1 MLTIRADFD
10 VARDVLREI
19 EWCTGPCD
27 VSVRSEDGIV
37 TLMGFVDSYARKMA
51 AQEAAHRVGGVTDV
65 ANDIE
70 VRISDEAVRS
80 DSEIAHAVRNGLEWD
95 ALLPDDRIVSSVSDG
110 VVTLE
115 GEVDR
120 LSERA
125 DAEFVVRRLSGVQRV
140 VNKIVIRAP
149 EANPEELRMRIEEAL
164 ERRALREA
172 ERIKVRVSDG
182 IVTVS
187 GRVNSWNEKRA
198 VIGSIAH
205 APGVARVKD
214 DLSIAL

>member
-1 MLTIRADFD
+1 MLMIRADFEI
-10 VARDVLREI
+10 ARDVLREI
-19 EWCTGPCD
+19 EWCIGPGD
-27 VSVRSEDGIV
+27 ISVRSEEGIV

-51 AQEAAHRVGGVTDV
+51 AQEAARRVAGVTDV
-65 ANDIE
+65 ANEIE
-70 VRISDEAVRS
+70 VRIADNAVRS
-80 DSEIAHAVRNGLEWD
+80 DSDIARAARNALEWD
-95 ALLPDDRIVSSVSDG
+95 ALLPDERIVSIVSEG

-140 VNKIVIRAP
+140 INKIAVRSPKAD
-149 EANPEELRMRIEEAL
+149 PEELRIRIEEAL

-172 ERIKVRVSDG
+172 ERIQVEVTDG
-182 IVTVS
+182 IVTVH

-205 APGVARVKD
+205 APGVAKVRD
-214 DLSIAL
+214 DLSIAI